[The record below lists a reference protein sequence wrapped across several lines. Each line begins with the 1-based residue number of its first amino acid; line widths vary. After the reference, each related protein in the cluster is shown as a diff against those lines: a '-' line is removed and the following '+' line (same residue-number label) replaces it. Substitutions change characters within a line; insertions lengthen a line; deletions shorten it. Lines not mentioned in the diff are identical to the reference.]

1 MTDRVC
7 YNKGKANASPRRR
20 CGSGGRRRR
29 TAQLP
34 QNFYE
39 KERVMRKILATILS
53 VCMLLSLLTVQ
64 VFAEDTTLREIP
76 LDVSGE
82 NTDIPDYKIADDAI
96 NIRVSDA
103 AVYVL
108 SGTTTRKIQMWGS
121 TGSDPAK
128 TFYLRLNEANLN
140 GGITFYNN
148 NGAKLVIELVDGTTN
163 SVKRVYAVDLTVTGA
178 GTLNAGDLG
187 VTQSTDTARLPSA
200 LHIKDATINVSNNGN
215 ASQWNGT
222 CVLEGNANV
231 TYDNVG
237 EQPVLALGQ
246 TDSFAHSLLMK
257 DNAKLTCLH
266 SNAAEASPY
275 AVDGLQANGSITLQD
290 SSYLKAQGR
299 DGSGSWVGYG
309 IVSNSD
315 ITVQDS
321 ATLDAT
327 SYGYGIGI
335 SGSLTVSGGKLLAKS
350 ERSLG
355 VYAAGDVSIA
365 NAEAEVESGNIGIA
379 ASGNVSVSGS
389 KIKVAAG
396 SNALFSYGG
405 KVELKNSVANLKGGE
420 GYELAA
426 KDGVS
431 ISGSWVES
439 AGASTMA
446 DEGNSITDSVLF
458 NGTQG
463 KVIGN
468 ATLPADATVAEGA
481 RLEIPE
487 GTSLTV
493 PESITFTNNGIVVTD
508 PSAVCKLGTVVCNS
522 HSGGEATCK
531 AQAVCS
537 LCGESYGE
545 KDPENHDKLE
555 KVPAKAATK
564 DAEGNIEYWVCSGC
578 GKYYAD
584 VEGAKE
590 ITKAD
595 TVLAKLPSTPKTGDS
610 AGTALW
616 LTLALLSGTAAAG
629 VTVLR
634 RKKTNI

>member
-1 MTDRVC
+1 
-7 YNKGKANASPRRR
+7 
-20 CGSGGRRRR
+20 
-29 TAQLP
+29 
-34 QNFYE
+34 
-39 KERVMRKILATILS
+39 MRKVLATILS

-64 VFAEDTTLREIP
+64 AFAEDTALREIP
-76 LDVSGE
+76 LDVSME
-82 NTDIPDYKIADDAI
+82 NTDNTDYKVMDNAINLRACDDA
-96 NIRVSDA
+96 VF
-103 AVYVL
+103 VMT
-108 SGTTTRKIQMWGS
+108 GTTTRTIKIWGS
-121 TGSDPAK
+121 NGSDPVK

-140 GGITFYNN
+140 GGITITNN
-148 NGAKLVIELVDGTTN
+148 NGARLVIELVDGTTN

-187 VTQSTDTARLPSA
+187 STQSTDTAKLPSA

-215 ASQWNGT
+215 ASYWSGT

-237 EQPVLALGQ
+237 EHPALALGQ
-246 TDSFAHSLLMK
+246 TDKITHSLLMK

-266 SNAAEASPY
+266 SNAAEASAY
-275 AVDGLQANGSITLQD
+275 SVDGLQASGPITLQG
-290 SSYLKAQGR
+290 SAYLKAQAR
-299 DGSGSWVGYG
+299 DGSGTYVGYG
-309 IVSNSD
+309 LVSNSD
-315 ITVQDS
+315 ITVEDS
-321 ATLDAT
+321 ATLDVT
-327 SYGYGIGI
+327 SYGYGIGTF
-335 SGSLTVSGGKLLAKS
+335 GSLTVSGGKLLAKS
-350 ERSLG
+350 ERSVG
-355 VYAAGDVSIA
+355 VYAAGGVSIT
-365 NAEAEVESGNIGIA
+365 NAEAEVESGTVGISS
-379 ASGNVSVSGS
+379 SGDVSVAGS
-389 KIKVAAG
+389 KIKVAAADN
-396 SNALFSYGG
+396 SAIFSYGG

-439 AGASTMA
+439 AGANTMG

-481 RLEIPE
+481 RLEIPD

-493 PESITFTNNGIVVTD
+493 PEGITFTNNGTVVTD
-508 PSAVCKLGTVVCNS
+508 PSAVTKLGTIVCNS

-545 KDPENHDKLE
+545 KDPANHDKLE
-555 KVPAKAATK
+555 KVPAKAATT

-584 VEGAKE
+584 IEGAKE

-595 TVLAKLPSTPKTGDS
+595 TVLAKLTPTPKTGDS
-610 AGTALW
+610 ANTALW

>member
-266 SNAAEASPY
+266 FNAAEASPY
-275 AVDGLQANGSITLQD
+275 AVDGLQANGPITLQD

-493 PESITFTNNGIVVTD
+493 PEGITFTNNGIVVTD
-508 PSAVCKLGTVVCNS
+508 SSAVCKLGTVVCNS